1 MHAKAGGL
9 AIPLPATTLSPTTL
23 FTATPRPPTLSPPM
37 TPAVSADPIRLRDAS
52 QKAAAGGALTADE
65 TLLLYRGLDQPSL
78 GLLANDVRLRLN
90 PPHADGRLRVTYIVD
105 RNLNP
110 TNVCV
115 TDCGFCA
122 FYRSPGDAEAY
133 VLPREVI
140 YQKVEELI
148 SKGGIQVL
156 LQGGHHPRLKT
167 AWFAELFRDVKQRY
181 PQVWIHGMSPPEITH
196 LHKLEKRPVREVLQD
211 LKAAGLDSIPGG
223 GAEILVE
230 RVRQI
235 IAPKKATTSEWLE
248 VFRQWAHLGGKGTA
262 TMMFGHVET
271 DAERIEHLT
280 RIRELQAET
289 NVFTAFIPWTF
300 QPENTPMGKELL
312 AARGGSKATV
322 AEYLRTLSI
331 ARLHL
336 QNVPHVQSS
345 FVTQGMKTCQV
356 GLSMGADDFG
366 SAMLEENVVSS
377 AGCAHPTSIPEIE
390 RHIKDAGFV
399 PQRRNMMYEPVETP
413 ATDRFGKPLGEKKAI
428 VSEATAGHATAPP
441 LG

>member
-1 MHAKAGGL
+1 MA
-9 AIPLPATTLSPTTL
+9 PAAP
-23 FTATPRPPTLSPPM
+23 
-37 TPAVSADPIRLRDAS
+37 ADPIRLRDLA
-52 QKAAAGGALTADE
+52 QKATAGGVLSADE
-65 TLLLYRGLDQPSL
+65 ALLLYRGLDQPSL
-78 GLLANDVRLRLN
+78 GLLAHDVRLRKN
-90 PPHADGRLRVTYIVD
+90 PPHADGKVRVTYIVD

-122 FYRSPGDAEAY
+122 FYRSPGDADAY

-148 SKGGIQVL
+148 AKGGIQLL
-156 LQGGHHPRLKT
+156 LQGGHHPRLDT
-167 AWFAELFRDVKQRY
+167 RWFAELFRDLKQRY

-196 LHKLEKRPVREVLQD
+196 LSKLEKRPVRDVLVD

-230 RVRQI
+230 RVRKI
-235 IAPKKATTSEWLE
+235 IAPKKATTPEWLE
-248 VFRQWAHLGGKGTA
+248 VYRQWARLGGKGTA

-271 DAERIEHLT
+271 DAERIEHMT
-280 RIRELQAET
+280 RIRELQDET
-289 NVFTAFIPWTF
+289 GGVFTAFIPWTF
-300 QPENTPMGKELL
+300 QPENTAMGKVML
-312 AARGGSKATV
+312 AERGGLKATV
-322 AEYLRTLSI
+322 AEYLRTLSL
-331 ARLHL
+331 ARLYL

-345 FVTQGMKTCQV
+345 FVTQGMKVCQI

-377 AGCAHPTSIPEIE
+377 AGCTHPTSIPEIE

-413 ATDRFGKPLGEKKAI
+413 PTDKFGNPLGQKKAI
-428 VSEATAGHATAPP
+428 VSQVEAQA
-441 LG
+441 

>member
-1 MHAKAGGL
+1 MTRPTTADPQQLADLGQKALAGGDL
-9 AIPLPATTLSPTTL
+9 
-23 FTATPRPPTLSPPM
+23 TPSEGL
-37 TPAVSADPIRLRDAS
+37 V
-52 QKAAAGGALTADE
+52 
-65 TLLLYRGLDQPSL
+65 LYRGLDQPSL
-78 GLLANDVRLRLN
+78 GLLANEVRLRLN
-90 PPHADGRLRVTYIVD
+90 PPAADGSVKVTYIVD

-140 YQKVEELI
+140 YQKIEELI
-148 SKGGIQVL
+148 AHGGNQLL
-156 LQGGHHPRLKT
+156 LQGGHHPKLKT
-167 AWFAELFRDVKQRY
+167 AWYAELFQDIKQRY
-181 PQVWIHGMSPPEITH
+181 PTIWIHGMSPPEITH
-196 LHKLEKRPVREVLQD
+196 VAHLEKRPVREVLVD

-235 IAPKKATTSEWLE
+235 IAPKKATTAEWLE
-248 VFRQWAHLGGKGTA
+248 VMRQWAGLGGKGSA

-280 RIRELQAET
+280 RIRELQAECAP
-289 NVFTAFIPWTF
+289 FTAFIPWTF
-300 QPENTPMGKELL
+300 QPENTPKGTAFLL
-312 AARGGSKATV
+312 PRGGQKASV
-322 AEYLRTLSI
+322 AEYLRML
-331 ARLHL
+331 AFCRLYL

-356 GLSMGADDFG
+356 GLAMGADDFG

-377 AGCAHPTSIPEIE
+377 AGCSHPTSIPEIE

-399 PQRRNMMYEPVETP
+399 PQRRNMLYEHVATP
-413 ATDRFGKPLGEKKAI
+413 PTDRFGAPKGQKKAV
-428 VSEATAGHATAPP
+428 VSEVSA
-441 LG
+441 

>member
-1 MHAKAGGL
+1 
-9 AIPLPATTLSPTTL
+9 
-23 FTATPRPPTLSPPM
+23 M

-52 QKAAAGGALTADE
+52 QKALTRDALTAAE
-65 TLLLYRGLDQPSL
+65 ALVLYRGLDQPSL

-90 PPHADGRLRVTYIVD
+90 PPHADGKLRVTYIVD
-105 RNLNP
+105 RNINP

-122 FYRSPGDAEAY
+122 FYRSPDASDAY
-133 VLPREVI
+133 VLTREVI
-140 YQKVEELI
+140 YGKVEELI
-148 SKGGIQVL
+148 AKGGIQLL

-167 AWFAELFRDVKQRY
+167 EWFAELFRDLKARY

-196 LHKLEKRPVREVLQD
+196 LSKLEKRPVRAILQD

-223 GAEILVE
+223 GAEILVP
-230 RVRQI
+230 RVRNI
-235 IAPKKATTSEWLE
+235 IAPKKATTEQWLE
-248 VFRQWAHLGGKGTA
+248 VFRQWAALGGKGTA

-271 DAERIEHLT
+271 DAERIEHMT

-300 QPENTPMGKELL
+300 QPENTPMGKDLL
-312 AARGGSKATV
+312 AERGGSKATV
-322 AEYLRTLSI
+322 AEYLRTLSLS
-331 ARLHL
+331 RLYL

-356 GLSMGADDFG
+356 GLAMGADDFG
-366 SAMLEENVVSS
+366 SAMLEENVVSQ
-377 AGCAHPTSIPEIE
+377 AGCTHPTSIPEIE

-399 PQRRNMMYEPVETP
+399 PQRRNMLYEPVETP
-413 ATDRFGKPLGEKKAI
+413 ATDRFGNPVGVKKVV
-428 VSEATAGHATAPP
+428 VSQVQA
-441 LG
+441 

>member
-1 MHAKAGGL
+1 M
-9 AIPLPATTLSPTTL
+9 
-23 FTATPRPPTLSPPM
+23 TA
-37 TPAVSADPIRLRDAS
+37 AHDPIRLRDAA
-52 QKAAAGGALTADE
+52 QKAVAGGRLTPAE
-65 TLLLYRGLDQPSL
+65 ALLLFRGLDQPSL

-90 PPHADGRLRVTYIVD
+90 PPHADGKVRVTYIVD

-140 YQKVEELI
+140 YQKVDELVA
-148 SKGGIQVL
+148 KGGIQLL
-156 LQGGHHPRLKT
+156 LQGGHHPRLRSD
-167 AWFAELFRDVKQRY
+167 WFMELFRDLKSRY
-181 PQVWIHGMSPPEITH
+181 PQVWIHGMSAPEITH
-196 LHKLEKRPVREVLQD
+196 LGKLEKRPVRDVLVD
-211 LKAAGLDSIPGG
+211 LKSAGLDSIPGG
-223 GAEILVE
+223 GAEILSE
-230 RVRQI
+230 RVRKMV
-235 IAPKKATTSEWLE
+235 APKKATTEEWLE
-248 VFRQWAHLGGKGTA
+248 VYRQWAKLGGKGTA

-271 DAERIEHLT
+271 DEERIEHLQ
-280 RIRELQAET
+280 RIRDLQDET
-289 NVFTAFIPWTF
+289 GGVFTAFIPWTF
-300 QPENTPMGKELL
+300 QPENTAMGKVML
-312 AARGGSKATV
+312 AARGGVKATV
-322 AEYLRTLSI
+322 AEYLRTLSLS
-331 ARLHL
+331 RLYL

-345 FVTQGMKTCQV
+345 FVTQGMKVCQI

-413 ATDRFGKPLGEKKAI
+413 ETDKFGNPVGQKKAV
-428 VSEATAGHATAPP
+428 VSVVQA
-441 LG
+441 

>member
-1 MHAKAGGL
+1 MTL
-9 AIPLPATTLSPTTL
+9 A
-23 FTATPRPPTLSPPM
+23 
-37 TPAVSADPIRLRDAS
+37 ADPIRCRDLAE
-52 QKAAAGGALTADE
+52 KAVAGGALSPDE
-65 TLLLYRGLDQPSL
+65 ALLLYRGLDQPSL
-78 GLLANDVRLRLN
+78 GMLAHDVRLRLH
-90 PPHADGRLRVTYIVD
+90 PPHADGKLRVTYIVD

-140 YQKVEELI
+140 YQKVDDLLAH
-148 SKGGIQVL
+148 GGIQLL

-167 AWFAELFRDVKQRY
+167 DWFAELFRDLKARY

-196 LHKLEKRPVREVLQD
+196 LSKLEKRPVREVLVD

-230 RVRQI
+230 RVRKI
-235 IAPKKATTSEWLE
+235 IAPKKATTEEWLE
-248 VFRQWAHLGGKGTA
+248 VFRQWAALGGKGTA

-271 DAERIEHLT
+271 DAERIEHMT
-280 RIRELQAET
+280 RIRELQRET
-289 NVFTAFIPWTF
+289 GGVFTAFIPWTF
-300 QPENTPMGKELL
+300 QPENTAMGKVLL
-312 AARGGSKATV
+312 VERGGRKATV
-322 AEYLRTLSI
+322 AEYLRTLSL
-331 ARLHL
+331 ARLYL
-336 QNVPHVQSS
+336 QDVPHIQSS
-345 FVTQGMKTCQV
+345 FVTQGMKTCQI

-377 AGCAHPTSIPEIE
+377 AGCTHPTSIPEIE
-390 RHIKDAGFV
+390 RHIKDAGCV

-413 ATDRFGKPLGEKKAI
+413 ATDKFGKPAGQKKAV
-428 VSEATAGHATAPP
+428 VSQVEA
-441 LG
+441 